1 LIRKDS
7 SLGEPIQ
14 QKLMKEVGF
23 SYKIL
28 YVLYKYTHTHT
39 HKKNLVYNLVYFHC
53 PKSGNSM
60 IN

>member
-39 HKKNLVYNLVYFHC
+39 HTKK
-53 PKSGNSM
+53 KSR
-60 IN
+60 I